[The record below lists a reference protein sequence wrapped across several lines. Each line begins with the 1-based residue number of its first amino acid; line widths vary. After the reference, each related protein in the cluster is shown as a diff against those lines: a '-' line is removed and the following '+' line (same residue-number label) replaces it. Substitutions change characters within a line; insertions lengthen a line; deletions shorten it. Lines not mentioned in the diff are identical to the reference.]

1 MKRPIIVGL
10 LPHSERPEAQRLAD
24 EASKRL
30 VELGAVVRVLK
41 SDAPE
46 LSDFHVDASSFTEGL
61 DIAVSLGGDGT
72 MLRAVDL
79 VSSAGV
85 PVLGVNVGQLG
96 YLAE

>member
-1 MKRPIIVGL
+1 MKPPRIIGL
-10 LPHSERPEAQRLAD
+10 LPHSERREAQLLAA
-24 EASKRL
+24 EASKHL
-30 VELGAVVRVLK
+30 IDLGAIVRVLA

-46 LSDFHVDASSFTEGL
+46 LADFHVDASTFTEGL

-85 PVLGVNVGQLG
+85 PVLGV
-96 YLAE
+96 